1 MRSDVFVMSTRLSGK
16 VALITGGSSG
26 IGRGIAKRFVAEGAK
41 VAVIGRDERRLKELK
56 NEMGGNFL
64 AIQGDVTDHERLKD
78 MFKEAKDNFG
88 FIDTLVCSAG
98 IGYRLPLQDA
108 TLDEFD
114 RTFSVNVKSIF
125 DAIRIADNE
134 LSGGNSSIL
143 LISSIAG
150 HVTFTDHVI
159 YSAAK
164 AAVAKM
170 TANFAID
177 LADKCIRVNA
187 ISPGFIET
195 PIFDQRIKQDPDF
208 FNKMGS
214 LVPLKRMGVP
224 EDIANAATFLCSDE
238 ASYVTGVDLVVDGGY
253 VHQGLL
259 PMRKNQS

>member
-1 MRSDVFVMSTRLSGK
+1 MSNRLSGK

-26 IGRGIAKRFVAEGAK
+26 IGRGIAKRFVAEGAQ
-41 VAVIGRDERRLKELK
+41 VAVIGRDERRLRELK
-56 NEMGGNFL
+56 NELGENLQTM
-64 AIQGDVTDHERLKD
+64 QGDVTNHEKLKD
-78 MFKEAKDNFG
+78 MIEDAKNNFG

-98 IGYRLPLQDA
+98 IGYRLPLQKA
-108 TLDEFD
+108 TLEEFD
-114 RTFSVNVKSIF
+114 LTISVNVRSIF
-125 DAIRIADNE
+125 DLIRIAEKD
-134 LSGGNSSIL
+134 LKSGNSSIL

-164 AAVAKM
+164 AAVTKM

-195 PIFDQRIKQDPDF
+195 PIFDQRLKQDPDF
-208 FNKMGS
+208 FKKMGS

-238 ASYVTGVDLVVDGGY
+238 ASYITGVDLVVDGGY

-259 PMRKNQS
+259 PMKKNQN